1 MIKPICSTRCRWGVL
16 CFVFFFCFF
25 CFFGLPVAGGCVL
38 LRHRFDH
45 VTEIAKMNE
54 T

>member
-1 MIKPICSTRCRWGVL
+1 ML
-16 CFVFFFCFF
+16 CVALFFSLTL
-25 CFFGLPVAGGCVL
+25 FGLPVAGGCVL